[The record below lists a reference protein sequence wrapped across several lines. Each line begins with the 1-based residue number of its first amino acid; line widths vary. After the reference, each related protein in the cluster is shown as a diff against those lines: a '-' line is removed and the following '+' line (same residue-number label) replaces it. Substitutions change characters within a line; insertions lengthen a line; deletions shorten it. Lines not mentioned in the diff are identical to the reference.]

1 MMSKTN
7 FEVLQAKIITD
18 PVVLD
23 RLIAVWKFKEN
34 KIVFT
39 NGCFD
44 LIHRGHIEYLA
55 KASAMGDVFVV
66 GLNTD
71 TSVRSIKGRSRPLQ
85 DEYSRALI
93 LAAMR
98 FIDYVVLFN
107 EDTPENLI
115 RKIQPDVLV
124 KGGDYKP
131 SEIVGHDIVT
141 AKGGKVVTIELVEN
155 FSTTQLIKKI
165 RKSNKKKLKLF

>member
-1 MMSKTN
+1 MSKTDL
-7 FEVLQAKIITD
+7 EVLQAKIITD
-18 PVVLD
+18 PVALD

-55 KASAMGDVFVV
+55 KASALGDVLVV

-71 TSVRSIKGRSRPLQ
+71 ASVRSIKGRSRPLQ

-98 FIDYVVLFN
+98 FVDFVVLFD

-131 SEIVGHDIVT
+131 SEIVGYDIVT
-141 AKGGKVVTIELVEN
+141 AKGGKVLTIELVEN
-155 FSTTQLIKKI
+155 YSTTKLIKKI
-165 RKSNKKKLKLF
+165 RKSSKKKLKLF

>member
-1 MMSKTN
+1 MSKTDL
-7 FEVLQAKIITD
+7 EVLQAKIITD
-18 PVVLD
+18 PVALD

-55 KASAMGDVFVV
+55 KASALGDVLVV

-71 TSVRSIKGRSRPLQ
+71 ASVRSIKGRSRPLQ

-98 FIDYVVLFN
+98 FVDFVVLFD

-124 KGGDYKP
+124 KGGDYKS
-131 SEIVGHDIVT
+131 SEIVGYDIVT
-141 AKGGKVVTIELVEN
+141 AKGGKVLTIELVEN
-155 FSTTQLIKKI
+155 YSTTKLIKKI
-165 RKSNKKKLKLF
+165 RKSSKKKLKLF

>member
-1 MMSKTN
+1 MSKTDL
-7 FEVLQAKIITD
+7 EVLQAKIITD
-18 PVVLD
+18 PVALD

-55 KASAMGDVFVV
+55 KASALGDVLVV

-71 TSVRSIKGRSRPLQ
+71 ASVRSIKGRSRPLQ

-98 FIDYVVLFN
+98 FVDFVVLFD

-131 SEIVGHDIVT
+131 SEIVGYDIVT
-141 AKGGKVVTIELVEN
+141 AKGGKVLTIELVEN
-155 FSTTQLIKKI
+155 YSTTRLIKKI
-165 RKSNKKKLKLF
+165 RKSSKKKLKLF

>member
-1 MMSKTN
+1 MSKTDL
-7 FEVLQAKIITD
+7 EVLQAKIITD
-18 PVVLD
+18 PVALD

-55 KASAMGDVFVV
+55 KASSLGDVLVV

-71 TSVRSIKGRSRPLQ
+71 ASVRSIKGRSRPLQ

-98 FIDYVVLFN
+98 FVDFVVLFD

-131 SEIVGHDIVT
+131 SEIVGYNIVT
-141 AKGGKVVTIELVEN
+141 AKGGKVLTIELVEN
-155 FSTTQLIKKI
+155 YSTTKLIKKI
-165 RKSNKKKLKLF
+165 RKSSKKKLKLF

>member
-1 MMSKTN
+1 MSKTDL
-7 FEVLQAKIITD
+7 EVLQAKIITD

-44 LIHRGHIEYLA
+44 LIHRGHVEYLA
-55 KASAMGDVFVV
+55 KASALGDLLVV

-71 TSVRSIKGRSRPLQ
+71 ASVRSIKGRSRPLQ

-98 FIDYVVLFN
+98 FVDYVVLFD

-131 SEIVGHDIVT
+131 SEIVGYDIVT

-155 FSTTQLIKKI
+155 FSTTRLIKKI
-165 RKSNKKKLKLF
+165 RKSSKKKLKLF

>member
-1 MMSKTN
+1 MSKTDL
-7 FEVLQAKIITD
+7 EVLQAKIITD

-44 LIHRGHIEYLA
+44 LIHRGHVEYLA
-55 KASAMGDVFVV
+55 KASALGDVLIV

-71 TSVRSIKGRSRPLQ
+71 ASVRSIKGRSRPLQ

-98 FIDYVVLFN
+98 FVDYVVLFD

-131 SEIVGHDIVT
+131 SEIVGYDIVT

-155 FSTTQLIKKI
+155 FSTTRLIKKI
-165 RKSNKKKLKLF
+165 RKSSKKKLKLF

>member
-1 MMSKTN
+1 MSKTDL
-7 FEVLQAKIITD
+7 EVLQAKIITD
-18 PVVLD
+18 PVALD

-55 KASAMGDVFVV
+55 KASALGDVLVV

-71 TSVRSIKGRSRPLQ
+71 ASVRSIKGRSRPLQ

-98 FIDYVVLFN
+98 FVDFVVLFD

-131 SEIVGHDIVT
+131 SEIVGYNIVT
-141 AKGGKVVTIELVEN
+141 AKGGKVLTIELVEN
-155 FSTTQLIKKI
+155 YSTTRLIKKI
-165 RKSNKKKLKLF
+165 RKSSKKKLKLF

>member
-1 MMSKTN
+1 MSKTDL
-7 FEVLQAKIITD
+7 EVLQAKIITD

-44 LIHRGHIEYLA
+44 LIHRGHVEYLA
-55 KASAMGDVFVV
+55 KASALGDVLVV

-71 TSVRSIKGRSRPLQ
+71 ASVRSIKGRSRPLQ

-98 FIDYVVLFN
+98 FVDYVVLFD

-131 SEIVGHDIVT
+131 SEIVGYDIVT

-155 FSTTQLIKKI
+155 FSTTRLIKKI
-165 RKSNKKKLKLF
+165 RKSSKKKLKIF

>member
-1 MMSKTN
+1 MSKTDL
-7 FEVLQAKIITD
+7 EVLQSKIITD

-44 LIHRGHIEYLA
+44 LIHRGHVEYLA
-55 KASAMGDVFVV
+55 KASVLGDVLVV

-71 TSVRSIKGRSRPLQ
+71 ASVRSIKGKTRPLQ
-85 DEYSRALI
+85 DEYTRALI

-98 FIDYVVLFN
+98 FIDYVVLFD

-131 SEIVGHDIVT
+131 SEIVGSDIVT

-155 FSTTQLIKKI
+155 FSTTKLIKKI
-165 RKSNKKKLKLF
+165 RKGSRKKLKIF

>member
-1 MMSKTN
+1 MSKTDL
-7 FEVLQAKIITD
+7 EALQAKIITD
-18 PVVLD
+18 PVALD

-55 KASAMGDVFVV
+55 KASALGDVLVV

-71 TSVRSIKGRSRPLQ
+71 ASVRSIKGRSRPLQ

-98 FIDYVVLFN
+98 FVDFVVLFD

-131 SEIVGHDIVT
+131 SEIVGYDIVT
-141 AKGGKVVTIELVEN
+141 AKGGKVLTIELVEN
-155 FSTTQLIKKI
+155 YSTTKLIKKI
-165 RKSNKKKLKLF
+165 RKSSKKKLKLF

>member
-1 MMSKTN
+1 MSKTDL
-7 FEVLQAKIITD
+7 EVLQAKIITD
-18 PVVLD
+18 PVALD

-55 KASAMGDVFVV
+55 KASVLGDVLVV

-71 TSVRSIKGRSRPLQ
+71 ASVRSIKGRSRPLQ

-98 FIDYVVLFN
+98 FVDFVVLFD

-131 SEIVGHDIVT
+131 SEIVGYDIVT
-141 AKGGKVVTIELVEN
+141 AKGGKVLTIELVEN
-155 FSTTQLIKKI
+155 YSTTKLIKKI
-165 RKSNKKKLKLF
+165 RKSSKKKLKLF

>member
-1 MMSKTN
+1 MSKTDL
-7 FEVLQAKIITD
+7 EVLQAKIITD

-55 KASAMGDVFVV
+55 KASALGDVLVV

-71 TSVRSIKGRSRPLQ
+71 ASVRSIKGRSRPLQ

-98 FIDYVVLFN
+98 FVDYVVLFD

-131 SEIVGHDIVT
+131 SEIVGYDIVT

-155 FSTTQLIKKI
+155 FSTTRLIKKI
-165 RKSNKKKLKLF
+165 RKSSKKKLKLF

>member
-1 MMSKTN
+1 MSKTDL
-7 FEVLQAKIITD
+7 EVLQAKIITD
-18 PVVLD
+18 PVALD

-55 KASAMGDVFVV
+55 KASALGDVLVV

-71 TSVRSIKGRSRPLQ
+71 ASVRSIKGRSRPLQ

-98 FIDYVVLFN
+98 FVDFVVLFD

-131 SEIVGHDIVT
+131 SEIVGYNIVT
-141 AKGGKVVTIELVEN
+141 AKGGKVLTIELVEN
-155 FSTTQLIKKI
+155 YSTTKLIKKI
-165 RKSNKKKLKLF
+165 RKSSKKKLKLF

>member
-7 FEVLQAKIITD
+7 LEVLQAKIITD
-18 PVVLD
+18 PIVLD
-23 RLIAVWKFKEN
+23 RLIALWKFKEN

-71 TSVRSIKGRSRPLQ
+71 ASVRSIKGRSRPLQ

>member
-1 MMSKTN
+1 MSKTDL
-7 FEVLQAKIITD
+7 EVLQAKIITD

-44 LIHRGHIEYLA
+44 LIHRGHVEYLA
-55 KASAMGDVFVV
+55 KASALGDVLVV

-71 TSVRSIKGRSRPLQ
+71 ASVRSIKGRSRPLQ

-98 FIDYVVLFN
+98 FVDYVVLFD

-115 RKIQPDVLV
+115 CKIQPDVLV

-131 SEIVGHDIVT
+131 SEIVGYDIVT

-155 FSTTQLIKKI
+155 FSTTRLIKKI
-165 RKSNKKKLKLF
+165 RKSSKKKLKLF

>member
-1 MMSKTN
+1 MSKTD

-44 LIHRGHIEYLA
+44 LIHRGHVEYLA
-55 KASAMGDVFVV
+55 KASALGDVLVV

-71 TSVRSIKGRSRPLQ
+71 ASVRSIKGRSRPLQ

-98 FIDYVVLFN
+98 FVDYVVLFD

-131 SEIVGHDIVT
+131 SEIAGYDIVT

-155 FSTTQLIKKI
+155 FSTTRLIKKI
-165 RKSNKKKLKLF
+165 RKSSKKKLKLF